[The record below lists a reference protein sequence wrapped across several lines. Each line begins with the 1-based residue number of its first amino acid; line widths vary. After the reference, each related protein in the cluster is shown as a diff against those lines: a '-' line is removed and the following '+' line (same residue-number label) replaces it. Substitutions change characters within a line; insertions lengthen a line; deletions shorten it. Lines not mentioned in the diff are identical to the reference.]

1 MQTNIFDN
9 MILGTFNNSQGIV
22 NAVVGMHRAALRAL
36 VAKSARLHS
45 LCLGSWH
52 ASFTKRAAGWHAT
65 PIAATCPCYT
75 GLRRQRDQRSMSGVV
90 VDPGTVG
97 VG

>member
-1 MQTNIFDN
+1 MHSNQFDN
-9 MILGTFNNSQGIV
+9 MILGTIDNSQGIV

-36 VAKSARLHS
+36 VARFARFHS
-45 LCLGSWH
+45 LCLGSWR
-52 ASFTKRAAGWHAT
+52 ASITKRAAGWHAT
-65 PIAATCPCYT
+65 PIAATCPCST
-75 GLRRQRDQRSMSGVV
+75 GPRRQRDQRAMSGVV